1 MKSMDDTL
9 KIVVVIL
16 SISTSIMPVIAG
28 FVLWQFSKVFI
39 TREQFEDFKK
49 VSHDQREDMKVTLI
63 EIKDDLRDLMQK
75 G

>member
-9 KIVVVIL
+9 KIVVLIL
-16 SISTSIMPVIAG
+16 SVSTSIMPMIAG

-49 VSHDQREDMKVTLI
+49 VSHDQREDMKGTLI
-63 EIKDDLRDLMQK
+63 EIKNDLKDLMQQ